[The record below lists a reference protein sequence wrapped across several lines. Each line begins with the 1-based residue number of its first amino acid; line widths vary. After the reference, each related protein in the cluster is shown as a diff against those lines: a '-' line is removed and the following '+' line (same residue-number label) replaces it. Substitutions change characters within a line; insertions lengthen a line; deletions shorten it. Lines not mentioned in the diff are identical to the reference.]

1 MSDPAWAARTLIDGH
16 DSIIYVQV
24 AGATATPGTAD
35 ELGWASGISFGN
47 EADVGEKGPHINLSR
62 ISKTIASYSSNAE
75 ITVDVASGAD
85 TVRNMFFTAMSAKS
99 RLKITYQIDPT
110 TGEKHVFDQALVG
123 FSGETNPAEGT
134 TYTFTLDSDDYAHTP
149 AS

>member
-1 MSDPAWAARTLIDGH
+1 MSDPAWASRTLIDGH

-62 ISKTIASYSSNAE
+62 ISKTIAS
-75 ITVDVASGAD
+75 
-85 TVRNMFFTAMSAKS
+85 
-99 RLKITYQIDPT
+99 
-110 TGEKHVFDQALVG
+110 
-123 FSGETNPAEGT
+123 
-134 TYTFTLDSDDYAHTP
+134 
-149 AS
+149 